1 MHRRRAL
8 PRPARPGEVPYENKA
23 GHAGRPAAAERDVPG
38 AGAPNG
44 RQGLAIWDEVYP
56 CVCLPGDIRAGRL
69 FVLEEGGAPK
79 AAFALYRDEAA
90 AAAMGWQAPAAPA
103 LYLARLAVA
112 PACQRTGLGSRAL
125 RAAMALAAGQG
136 AQYLRLFV
144 VDTNAPALAFYRK
157 NGFCKAG
164 GCRKEDVGTGM
175 LRELGFE
182 VCLAQAARAR

>member
-1 MHRRRAL
+1 MRSREQACR
-8 PRPARPGEVPYENKA
+8 NC
-23 GHAGRPAAAERDVPG
+23 G
-38 AGAPNG
+38 AVLACESVICNEAP
-44 RQGLAIWDEVYP
+44 
-56 CVCLPGDIRAGRL
+56 
-69 FVLEEGGAPK
+69 
-79 AAFALYRDEAA
+79 DEAA

>member
-1 MHRRRAL
+1 MKARPATQADLPQLNEMYRAL
-8 PRPARPGEVPYENKA
+8 VRQMA
-23 GHAGRPAAAERDVPG
+23 
-38 AGAPNG
+38 